1 MRTDVAGTAFDDIT
15 LEEAV
20 QSCMSIIESGGKGYV
35 VTPNPEIVM
44 LARKSGALAAA
55 LENAALVLPDGIG
68 IILGAKILGRPLRE
82 KVPGIDFMSGLFER
96 LAESGK
102 SVFLLG
108 AKPGVAEK
116 AGERLKEQYKGL
128 VIAGTADG
136 YFEDPEHIINTINAV
151 SPDILAVCL
160 GAPKQELW
168 MEENL
173 PRLSV
178 RVCVGL
184 GGALDVYSGEVKR
197 APAVFRKIGME
208 WFYRLITNPRR
219 IKRMIKL
226 PAFVFIVIGQKI
238 RG

>member
-1 MRTDVAGTAFDDIT
+1 MRIDVAGTAFDDVT
-15 LEEAV
+15 PNEAV

-44 LARKSGALAAA
+44 LARKSEELAAA
-55 LENAALVLPDGIG
+55 LKNAAMVLPDGVG
-68 IILGAKILGRPLRE
+68 VTLGAKILGRPLRAR
-82 KVPGIDFMSGLFER
+82 VPGIDFMSGVLEK
-96 LAESGK
+96 LAGTGK
-102 SVFLLG
+102 SIFLFG

-116 AGERLKEQYKGL
+116 AAERLLEQYRGL

-136 YFEDPEHIINTINAV
+136 YFTDSEHIINSINEA
-151 SPDILAVCL
+151 SPDVVAVCL
-160 GAPKQELW
+160 GAPKQEIW
-168 MEENL
+168 MAENL
-173 PRLSV
+173 EKLNT

-197 APAVFRKIGME
+197 APAAFRKIGLE
-208 WFYRLITNPRR
+208 WFYRLITDPRR

-226 PAFVFIVIGQKI
+226 PAFVFLVIGQKI

>member
-1 MRTDVAGTAFDDIT
+1 MRIDVAGTAFDDVT
-15 LEEAV
+15 PNEAV

-44 LARKSGALAAA
+44 LARKSEELAAA
-55 LENAALVLPDGIG
+55 LKNAAMVLPDGVG
-68 IILGAKILGRPLRE
+68 VTLGAKILGRPLRAR
-82 KVPGIDFMSGLFER
+82 VPGIDFMSGVLEK
-96 LAESGK
+96 LAGAGK
-102 SVFLLG
+102 SIFLFG

-116 AGERLKEQYKGL
+116 AAERLLEQYRGL

-136 YFEDPEHIINTINAV
+136 YFTDSEHIINSINEA
-151 SPDILAVCL
+151 SPDVVAVCL
-160 GAPKQELW
+160 GAPKQEIW
-168 MEENL
+168 MAENL
-173 PRLSV
+173 EKLNT

-197 APAVFRKIGME
+197 APAAFRKIGLE
-208 WFYRLITNPRR
+208 WFYRLITDPRR

-226 PAFVFIVIGQKI
+226 PAFVFLVVGQKI